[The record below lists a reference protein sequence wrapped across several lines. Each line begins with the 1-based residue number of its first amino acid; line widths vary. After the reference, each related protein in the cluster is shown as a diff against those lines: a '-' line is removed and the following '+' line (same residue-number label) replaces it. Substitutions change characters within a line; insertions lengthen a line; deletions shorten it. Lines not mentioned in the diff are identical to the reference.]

1 VIEINPGDGEA
12 HYQLGRLLASAGKTD
27 EAARE
32 FREAL
37 RIEPG
42 FTPARQSLEQLAAPV
57 Q

>member
-42 FTPARQSLEQLAAPV
+42 FAQAKQSLKQLGAEIE
-57 Q
+57 